1 MLAIPNKMKGSLN
14 AIALQ
19 PNNLP
24 MTKTKIARNA
34 VCPSVFT
41 PLLSTSE
48 RLTQFLTPVIILSSS
63 FVREKLSRLNNR
75 NAVPRNRIIIIQNLL
90 DFIEL
95 SLANGFI
102 H

>member
-1 MLAIPNKMKGSLN
+1 MLAIPKITIGSLN
-14 AIALQ
+14 AMVLH

-34 VCPSVFT
+34 VCPSGFT
-41 PLLSTSE
+41 PLLITSV
-48 RLTQFLTPVIILSSS
+48 RLTQFFMPVIILNSS
-63 FVREKLSRLNNR
+63 FVREKLSRLNR
-75 NAVPRNRIIIIQNLL
+75 RKAVPRSRIIIIQNLL

>member
-1 MLAIPNKMKGSLN
+1 MLAIPNSTKGSLN
-14 AIALQ
+14 AMTLH

-24 MTKTKIARNA
+24 ITKTKIARKA

-48 RLTQFLTPVIILSSS
+48 KLIQFLTPVIILSSS
-63 FVREKLSRLNNR
+63 FVREKLSRLNKR
-75 NAVPRNRIIIIQNLL
+75 NNDPSSRIIIIQNLL